1 MQRNLLRAL
10 LLAMAIL
17 LVGALPAM
25 AQTDDGL
32 SLADDGLSL
41 TNDDGSVLIGLSN
54 DVTLPAGAEADAI
67 FVVNANA
74 LVEGTTKGLIAIDS
88 DVTITGGD
96 ANVENVFAIGGSVSV
111 ENGATVDDITHIDSE
126 VGVAS
131 TAVLTGEIIDAE
143 VELVDALAA
152 VAVALL
158 VIGFFIMIG
167 AGLATL
173 MAALLVVAWGTS
185 QVRRAAFNIGNDVLK
200 TIVVGLLMMIL
211 PWLVIGLLAIT
222 IVGIPLAIGLA
233 ALWGI
238 VAFLGYITVGLWIG
252 ERILRRSR
260 TASRPYGAAFLG
272 VLILML
278 LSWVP
283 LVSALAVLFGTGAVT
298 LAGWRVLR
306 GGGAAPVPP
315 GYGGPWDQSQQY
327 APPPQYAPPG
337 YAPPP
342 QYAPPPYAPP
352 PPEPQPGGYPPQPG
366 QYPPQGDPPQPGQ
379 YPPQGDPPA
388 SWPQG

>member
-25 AQTDDGL
+25 AQSDDGL

-96 ANVENVFAIGGSVSV
+96 ANVENVFAIGGSVNV
-111 ENGATVDDITHIDSE
+111 ENGATVDDITYIDSE

-185 QVRRAAFNIGNDVLK
+185 QVRRAGC
-200 TIVVGLLMMIL
+200 
-211 PWLVIGLLAIT
+211 
-222 IVGIPLAIGLA
+222 
-233 ALWGI
+233 
-238 VAFLGYITVGLWIG
+238 VAPPSTSATTSS
-252 ERILRRSR
+252 RRS
-260 TASRPYGAAFLG
+260 
-272 VLILML
+272 
-278 LSWVP
+278 W
-283 LVSALAVLFGTGAVT
+283 SAC
-298 LAGWRVLR
+298 
-306 GGGAAPVPP
+306 
-315 GYGGPWDQSQQY
+315 
-327 APPPQYAPPG
+327 
-337 YAPPP
+337 
-342 QYAPPPYAPP
+342 
-352 PPEPQPGGYPPQPG
+352 
-366 QYPPQGDPPQPGQ
+366 
-379 YPPQGDPPA
+379 
-388 SWPQG
+388 